1 MSPLRLLLFI
11 LALLS
16 LSVLQSAPLRA
27 QPLKALGEN
36 PRVLLLHSYHQGLPW
51 TDSVHQGFVAGLG
64 ARAQSSV
71 LFVEYMDALRIPLLP
86 VGADSGFAE
95 QLVQRYRGRGIDILL
110 ATDAAALRLL
120 LAHRERIAPGKP
132 LLFAGAN
139 NFREEHLLGL
149 ENLAGVVETPDF
161 AANISLMQHLHRR
174 NGNAA
179 NSVAARAS
187 VAHRPVA
194 KSVAKAGPV
203 QIAVAKPAATPK
215 GAAGGDEDWETF

>member
-1 MSPLRLLLFI
+1 MEFLRFRGFGR
-11 LALLS
+11 
-16 LSVLQSAPLRA
+16 LRRN
-27 QPLKALGEN
+27 ALG
-36 PRVLLLHSYHQGLPW
+36 LLEPAPS
-51 TDSVHQGFVAGLG
+51 
-64 ARAQSSV
+64 AQ
-71 LFVEYMDALRIPLLP
+71 
-86 VGADSGFAE
+86 
-95 QLVQRYRGRGIDILL
+95 
-110 ATDAAALRLL
+110 
-120 LAHRERIAPGKP
+120 RIAPGKP